1 LGTDDV
7 VLAIG
12 FVPNWADIDPKFFGC
27 DEGFELSVCAI
38 GETIANAEGE
48 FWTGFHGIVKSEE

>member
-12 FVPNWADIDPKFFGC
+12 FVPNWADIDPEFFGC

-48 FWTGFHGIVKSEE
+48 FWTGFHKSEE